1 MIDIDVLLAYGAVYK
16 KVKKGEVIF
25 AEGSTCSFYHQLVEG
40 KVRWANIDEEGREF
54 IQTFVEPGECFGEL
68 PLFDEGPY
76 AATAIAEEDSI
87 LIRLHI
93 SVFHKLMAE
102 DSKLHFAFSRLLAH
116 RVRFKFLLLK
126 AIAHNDPEQRIST
139 LLNYLKKEKKNFCT
153 KCNQLKLTRQQIAD
167 HTGLRVETTIRTLR
181 RLSDKGMVEIINH
194 KLYY

>member
-76 AATAIAEEDSI
+76 AATALAEDDSI

-167 HTGLRVETTIRTLR
+167 MTGLRVETVIRSMRHMHERGEL
-181 RLSDKGMVEIINH
+181 LIEKGKV
-194 KLYY
+194 YC

>member
-167 HTGLRVETTIRTLR
+167 MTGLRVETVIRSMRHMHERGEL
-181 RLSDKGMVEIINH
+181 LIEKGKV
-194 KLYY
+194 YC